1 MATCNFAMRE
11 DTVVRSGNLFTPKTD
26 TGLLFLRIAVGLSL
40 FFLFGVSKVKDASG
54 YLHTGVWPFVE
65 FNRKVGLPLPIVVAF
80 LQTLNESLGALL
92 VVCGFFSQWASL
104 SLALGFAVAT
114 ACSLKVGEAS
124 WFLAAYYTIIFLALT
139 LTGPGRY
146 SFDGLKKS

>member
-1 MATCNFAMRE
+1 LGPR
-11 DTVVRSGNLFTPKTD
+11 NLFTPKTD
-26 TGLLFLRIAVGLSL
+26 VGLLFLRIAAGLSL
-40 FFLFGVSKVKDASG
+40 FFLFGLSKVKDASG
-54 YLHTGVWPFVE
+54 YLHTGVWPFVD
-65 FNRKVGLPLPIVVAF
+65 FNRKVGLPLPLVVAF

-104 SLALGFAVAT
+104 SLTLGFAVAT

-124 WFLAAYYTIIFLALT
+124 WFLAAYYTIIFATLT

-146 SFDGLKKS
+146 SFDELKKS